1 MSKDYYQILG
11 IEKGASKDE
20 VKKAFHKLAH
30 KYHPDKKT
38 GDEAKFKEVSEAYA
52 ILSDEKKRA
61 EYDAYGRVFNGG
73 NGGGGGNPFEGFD
86 FSQFTGANGFEFD
99 LGDIFGDIF
108 GGGGSRERRGRDISI
123 DLQLPLRDVV
133 FGTERTVMLT
143 KASKCAVC
151 AGSGAAPGSEMIT
164 CKTCNGKGK
173 IHETRNSIFGSI
185 ATTSI
190 CPDCGGAGTI
200 PKNPCTE
207 CRGSGV
213 TRRQEDI
220 AIKVPPGIADGEM
233 IRLQGMGEAIPRGT
247 SGDLYVKI
255 RVERDP
261 VFSREGA
268 NLLMNLTVKLTD
280 ALLGATYTVKT
291 FDGDISVKIPAGISF
306 GELLRVKGKGIVVPH
321 GSRGDLLIR
330 ILIQIP
336 NKLSRSAKESV
347 EKLKE
352 EGI

>member
-1 MSKDYYQILG
+1 MSKDYYKILG
-11 IEKGASKDE
+11 IEKGASKDD

-38 GDEAKFKEVSEAYA
+38 GDEEKFKEVSEAYSV
-52 ILSDEKKRA
+52 LSDEKKRA
-61 EYDAYGRVFNGG
+61 EYDAYGRTFTGG
-73 NGGGGGNPFEGFD
+73 QGSGNPFEGFD
-86 FSQFTGANGFEFD
+86 FSQFTGGNGFEFD

-108 GGGGSRERRGRDISI
+108 GQGGARERRGRDISI
-123 DLQLPLRDVV
+123 DLQIPLRDVV

-143 KASKCAVC
+143 KASKCVVC
-151 AGSGAAPGSEMIT
+151 AGNGAAPGSEMIT

-173 IHETRNSIFGSI
+173 IHETRNVLFGSV
-185 ATTSI
+185 ATTSM
-190 CPDCGGAGTI
+190 CPDCGGTGTV

-207 CRGSGV
+207 CKGSGV

-233 IRLQGMGEAIPRGT
+233 IRLAGMGEAIPRAT

-261 VFSREGA
+261 VFSREGS
-268 NLLMNLTVKLTD
+268 NLLMNLTIKLSD
-280 ALLGATYTVKT
+280 ALLGASYTVKT

-321 GSRGDLLIR
+321 GGRGDLLIR

-336 NKLSRSAKESV
+336 NKLSRTAKESV

>member
-1 MSKDYYQILG
+1 MSKDYYKILG
-11 IEKGASKDE
+11 IEKGASKDD

-38 GDEAKFKEVSEAYA
+38 GDEEKFKEVSEAYSV
-52 ILSDEKKRA
+52 LSDEKKRA
-61 EYDAYGRVFNGG
+61 EYDAYGRTFTGG
-73 NGGGGGNPFEGFD
+73 QGGGNPFEGFD
-86 FSQFTGANGFEFD
+86 FSQFTGGNGFEFD

-108 GGGGSRERRGRDISI
+108 GQGGARERRGRDISI
-123 DLQLPLRDVV
+123 DLQIPLRDVV

-143 KASKCAVC
+143 KASKCVVC
-151 AGSGAAPGSEMIT
+151 AGNGAAPGSEMIT

-173 IHETRNSIFGSI
+173 IHETRNVLFGSV
-185 ATTSI
+185 ATTSM
-190 CPDCGGAGTI
+190 CPDCGGTGTV

-207 CRGSGV
+207 CKGSGV

-233 IRLQGMGEAIPRGT
+233 IRLAGMGEAIPRAT

-261 VFSREGA
+261 VFSREGS
-268 NLLMNLTVKLTD
+268 NLLMNLTIKLSD
-280 ALLGATYTVKT
+280 ALLGASYTVKT
-291 FDGDISVKIPAGISF
+291 FDGDISVKIPSGISF

-321 GSRGDLLIR
+321 GGRGDLLIR

-336 NKLSRSAKESV
+336 NKLSRAAKESV